1 MRPEARAGAPAP
13 GTAAAILAWRLSFL
27 EALPWLLAI
36 AAFFAVPSYLA
47 LGANILVMIL
57 FALSLDVLT
66 GYAGVVTLGH
76 AVFFGIGAYAAGLIA
91 KSGWTEPFSG
101 LVLAALL
108 TGVSG
113 VVLGFV
119 LSQMRGIALT
129 MTTMALG
136 LIAYEGAKSASWL
149 TGGDEGLQGF
159 AMAPVFGVFHWTVYG
174 QTAYLYAL
182 AWLFVLFA
190 MTRMVVTSSFG
201 LAMQGLRENYGRM
214 QLIGAP
220 VRRHMIGVFLCSSI
234 LAGAAGA
241 LSAQTTSFVDVNVFS
256 IDISAAILVMLVLG
270 GLGRLYGAFVGTVVY
285 MVVHDV
291 ASGMDPF
298 HWMFVIGALLI
309 IVVLFSREGLVGLA
323 IAMGRKLH
331 GRAA

>member
-1 MRPEARAGAPAP
+1 MRAEATADAPAV
-13 GTAAAILAWRLSFL
+13 GTAAAILAWPFSFL
-27 EALPWLLAI
+27 EVLPWVLAV
-36 AAFFAVPSYLA
+36 AAFFAVPTYLA

-91 KSGWTEPFSG
+91 QAGWTEPFSN
-101 LVLAALL
+101 LVLAALV
-108 TGVSG
+108 TGVAG

-136 LIAYEGAKSASWL
+136 LIAYEAAKSASWL

-159 AMAPVFGVFHWTVYG
+159 AIAPVFGVFHWTVYG

-182 AWLFVLFA
+182 AWLFVLFVI
-190 MTRMVVTSSFG
+190 TRRVVTSSFG
-201 LAMQGLRENYGRM
+201 LTMQGLRENYGRM

-220 VRRHMIGVFLCSSI
+220 VRMHMIGVFGFSSA

-270 GLGRLYGAFVGTVVY
+270 GVGRLYGAFVGTVVY

-291 ASGMDPF
+291 ASGIDPF
-298 HWMFVIGALLI
+298 HWMFVIGTLLI
-309 IVVLFSREGLVGLA
+309 VIVLFSRDGLVGLA
-323 IAMGRKLH
+323 IAIARRLQ